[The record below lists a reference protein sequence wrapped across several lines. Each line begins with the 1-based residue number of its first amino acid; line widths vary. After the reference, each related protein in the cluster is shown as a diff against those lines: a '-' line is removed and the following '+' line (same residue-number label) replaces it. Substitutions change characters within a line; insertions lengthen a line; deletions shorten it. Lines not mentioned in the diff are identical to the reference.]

1 MLARP
6 MLGEAGSGA
15 PAQVISTLSVSA
27 LAAMLPGLS
36 EGMIPKME
44 ACVAAVRGG
53 VPRAHVLDG
62 RLPHAVLLEIFTD
75 SGIGTMVLPDELAEA
90 AELGAA
96 ECGAAECGAA
106 NEEQRTA
113 ERADSGVG
121 QQSAEQRSAERSEE
135 RGMSNTEQLQAR
147 YAAALMPNYG
157 VPPVALVRGEG
168 CRVWDADGREYTDLL
183 AGIAVSALGHAHPA
197 IVEAVTRQIGSI
209 AHTSNLALHEGE
221 IVLAERLL
229 GLLGDSNLG
238 DSAVGGSAGGPAGGR
253 VFFANSGAEAN
264 EAAIKLVR
272 RRQGSSRPVIV
283 AADGGFHGRTMG
295 ALAITGKDSIRKP
308 FGPFG
313 LDVRFVPFGDPGA
326 LRSAVG
332 ADCAAVFLEPCQGE
346 AGVVPAPPG
355 YLRAAR
361 EACDAA
367 GALLVVDEIQSG
379 IGRTGA
385 WFAHQAE
392 GITPDVVTLAK
403 GLGGG
408 LPIGACIGLG
418 ECGTVLGRGDHGS
431 TFGGNPVACA
441 AALAVLD
448 TIERDGLLAQA
459 ERVGGQLAAGI
470 TAARHPLLAG
480 VRGRGLWLAVAL
492 TAPAA
497 AAVEAACR
505 EAGYLVNAV
514 QPDAIRL
521 APPLI
526 LSAAQAAEFTG
537 ELPAILDGVA
547 RHALQEA

>member
-1 MLARP
+1 
-6 MLGEAGSGA
+6 
-15 PAQVISTLSVSA
+15 
-27 LAAMLPGLS
+27 
-36 EGMIPKME
+36 
-44 ACVAAVRGG
+44 
-53 VPRAHVLDG
+53 
-62 RLPHAVLLEIFTD
+62 
-75 SGIGTMVLPDELAEA
+75 
-90 AELGAA
+90 
-96 ECGAAECGAA
+96 
-106 NEEQRTA
+106 
-113 ERADSGVG
+113 
-121 QQSAEQRSAERSEE
+121 
-135 RGMSNTEQLQAR
+135 MSSTEQLQAR

-229 GLLGDSNLG
+229 GLLGDGSPR
-238 DSAVGGSAGGPAGGR
+238 AVTAGGPAGGR

-470 TAARHPLLAG
+470 TRGRAPAGGRRARPRALAG
-480 VRGRGLWLAVAL
+480 YRADRARRGRPSKR
-492 TAPAA
+492 PA
-497 AAVEAACR
+497 
-505 EAGYLVNAV
+505 GT
-514 QPDAIRL
+514 PGT
-521 APPLI
+521 
-526 LSAAQAAEFTG
+526 S
-537 ELPAILDGVA
+537 
-547 RHALQEA
+547 